1 VGADPA
7 PGGPPA
13 ALPVASAIPAIRDAL
28 AGAGACVL
36 QAPPG
41 AGKTTLVP
49 LALLRAGAFDGRL
62 LMLEPRRIAARTA
75 AGRMAELLGEAVGAT
90 VGFRIRGARAT
101 GPATRIEVVTEG
113 VLTRMIQAEPDLP
126 GIGAVIFDEIHE
138 RALNADLGL
147 ALTLEARA
155 ALRPDLRLMA
165 MSATLDAGPV
175 AVLMGDAPV
184 VTARGRAFPVD
195 TRYLSRP
202 APGPGAAPREIAAAA
217 ARLTLQAVAETAGGV
232 LVFLPGAGEIR
243 QVATLLA
250 GALPAGCRLRPLYG
264 AMPLAEQ
271 RAAIRPEAGARKIV
285 LATAIAETALTIED
299 IRVVVDAGRARRARF
314 DPRSGMSRLVTER
327 VSRAEADQ
335 RRGRAGRV
343 APGICYRM
351 WMAGEEGGLAPY
363 PPPEIA
369 IADLAGLALEL
380 AVWGA
385 RDADAL
391 AFLTPPDPGRLAAA
405 QTLLRALGALDRD
418 GRATAHGRAIAA
430 LPLHPRLGHMLLRGR
445 GGTARAMAALLAAR
459 PGAAGAATD
468 LRDRL
473 APLLRP
479 AGDGAAP
486 GLAAIR
492 DAARQLPEPQG
503 AVADP
508 DELAALAY
516 PDRIALRRADG
527 GARYLLSGGKGA
539 RLEPGDPLCRER
551 LLVAT
556 DLDGDATEARIRAAI
571 PIAETALRGVLG
583 DRIAWQASC
592 VWDRRARRV
601 VARVQERLGALVL
614 DDRPWQDCPPER
626 IAAAAL
632 DGVRDLGLGAL
643 QRSRAA
649 LALIDRAGFLRGR
662 GAALP
667 DLSDAALIA
676 RAGDWLLP
684 FLAGC
689 RSAEDLARRDIAA
702 PLAAWLGPATLHQI
716 DRLAPAH
723 FTAPSG
729 RRVGIDYAGGR
740 PAVAIRLQELFGLDV
755 HPTVGPD
762 AEPLVLTL
770 LSPAGRPVQTTA
782 DLPGFWRSSYVDVR
796 REMRGRYP
804 RHPWP
809 EAPWAA
815 LPTTRAKPRRR

>member
-1 VGADPA
+1 
-7 PGGPPA
+7 
-13 ALPVASAIPAIRDAL
+13 
-28 AGAGACVL
+28 
-36 QAPPG
+36 
-41 AGKTTLVP
+41 
-49 LALLRAGAFDGRL
+49 
-62 LMLEPRRIAARTA
+62 
-75 AGRMAELLGEAVGAT
+75 
-90 VGFRIRGARAT
+90 
-101 GPATRIEVVTEG
+101 
-113 VLTRMIQAEPDLP
+113 
-126 GIGAVIFDEIHE
+126 
-138 RALNADLGL
+138 
-147 ALTLEARA
+147 
-155 ALRPDLRLMA
+155 
-165 MSATLDAGPV
+165 
-175 AVLMGDAPV
+175 
-184 VTARGRAFPVD
+184 
-195 TRYLSRP
+195 
-202 APGPGAAPREIAAAA
+202 
-217 ARLTLQAVAETAGGV
+217 
-232 LVFLPGAGEIR
+232 
-243 QVATLLA
+243 
-250 GALPAGCRLRPLYG
+250 
-264 AMPLAEQ
+264 
-271 RAAIRPEAGARKIV
+271 
-285 LATAIAETALTIED
+285 
-299 IRVVVDAGRARRARF
+299 
-314 DPRSGMSRLVTER
+314 
-327 VSRAEADQ
+327 
-335 RRGRAGRV
+335 
-343 APGICYRM
+343 
-351 WMAGEEGGLAPY
+351 
-363 PPPEIA
+363 
-369 IADLAGLALEL
+369 
-380 AVWGA
+380 
-385 RDADAL
+385 
-391 AFLTPPDPGRLAAA
+391 
-405 QTLLRALGALDRD
+405 LGALDRD

-729 RRVGIDYAGGR
+729 RRVAIDYAGGR

-782 DLPGFWRSSYVDVR
+782 DLPGEEVEDVFRVIGRNAPAQHVEIRLQVGDQREVLRPRQGREVRGDPDLGQHADGGLADRLVVDVAVVGAVELDREPVAIAGLRHQGARGLDVIGGVCVHLRRPAIDRGGAITPAGCDWPRITTCWIASRLMARFHRLAHAQIGEGVGALHVFRARSSSPTFIPKKITRFCGAVARPMPSASSRAEVLHRHVLDEVDLARQKR
-796 REMRGRYP
+796 RDAGRGVLDRGEDDLGQAAIGNCPCPSNRGRPSARCAHRP
-804 RHPWP
+804 RGW
-809 EAPWAA
+809 
-815 LPTTRAKPRRR
+815 TRTKARCRWCCARQRCLRPRRSPAPTAPFSAAQPESIIMMLVRLLGRSGFGPSVTSSTV

>member
-1 VGADPA
+1 
-7 PGGPPA
+7 
-13 ALPVASAIPAIRDAL
+13 
-28 AGAGACVL
+28 
-36 QAPPG
+36 
-41 AGKTTLVP
+41 
-49 LALLRAGAFDGRL
+49 
-62 LMLEPRRIAARTA
+62 
-75 AGRMAELLGEAVGAT
+75 
-90 VGFRIRGARAT
+90 
-101 GPATRIEVVTEG
+101 
-113 VLTRMIQAEPDLP
+113 
-126 GIGAVIFDEIHE
+126 
-138 RALNADLGL
+138 
-147 ALTLEARA
+147 
-155 ALRPDLRLMA
+155 
-165 MSATLDAGPV
+165 
-175 AVLMGDAPV
+175 
-184 VTARGRAFPVD
+184 
-195 TRYLSRP
+195 
-202 APGPGAAPREIAAAA
+202 
-217 ARLTLQAVAETAGGV
+217 
-232 LVFLPGAGEIR
+232 
-243 QVATLLA
+243 
-250 GALPAGCRLRPLYG
+250 
-264 AMPLAEQ
+264 
-271 RAAIRPEAGARKIV
+271 
-285 LATAIAETALTIED
+285 
-299 IRVVVDAGRARRARF
+299 
-314 DPRSGMSRLVTER
+314 
-327 VSRAEADQ
+327 
-335 RRGRAGRV
+335 
-343 APGICYRM
+343 
-351 WMAGEEGGLAPY
+351 MAGEEGGAGAL

-418 GRATAHGRAIAA
+418 GAGHGAWPGHGGACRCIPAGAHAAARAR
-430 LPLHPRLGHMLLRGR
+430 R
-445 GGTARAMAALLAAR
+445 TARMLAALLAAR
-459 PGAAGAATD
+459 PGAAVHRPICATAWRRFSA
-468 LRDRL
+468 LRATSRRRVWPRS
-473 APLLRP
+473 ATRRGNCPNRP
-479 AGDGAAP
+479 
-486 GLAAIR
+486 
-492 DAARQLPEPQG
+492 G
-503 AVADP
+503 AVDDP

-527 GARYLLSGGKGA
+527 GPRYLLSGGKGA

-723 FTAPSG
+723 FTAPMVKNFIFGSSSG
-729 RRVGIDYAGGR
+729 
-740 PAVAIRLQELFGLDV
+740 LTSM
-755 HPTVGPD
+755 PTASVMPQFSTWWWIG
-762 AEPLVLTL
+762 
-770 LSPAGRPVQTTA
+770 
-782 DLPGFWRSSYVDVR
+782 
-796 REMRGRYP
+796 M
-804 RHPWP
+804 
-809 EAPWAA
+809 
-815 LPTTRAKPRRR
+815 

>member
-1 VGADPA
+1 MGADPA

-175 AVLMGDAPV
+175 AALMGDAPV

-202 APGPGAAPREIAAAA
+202 APGPGAAKREVAAAA

-250 GALPAGCRLRPLYG
+250 GALPAGCRLRPLCG

-351 WMAGEEGGLAPY
+351 WMAG
-363 PPPEIA
+363 
-369 IADLAGLALEL
+369 
-380 AVWGA
+380 
-385 RDADAL
+385 
-391 AFLTPPDPGRLAAA
+391 
-405 QTLLRALGALDRD
+405 
-418 GRATAHGRAIAA
+418 
-430 LPLHPRLGHMLLRGR
+430 
-445 GGTARAMAALLAAR
+445 
-459 PGAAGAATD
+459 
-468 LRDRL
+468 
-473 APLLRP
+473 
-479 AGDGAAP
+479 
-486 GLAAIR
+486 
-492 DAARQLPEPQG
+492 
-503 AVADP
+503 
-508 DELAALAY
+508 
-516 PDRIALRRADG
+516 
-527 GARYLLSGGKGA
+527 
-539 RLEPGDPLCRER
+539 
-551 LLVAT
+551 
-556 DLDGDATEARIRAAI
+556 
-571 PIAETALRGVLG
+571 
-583 DRIAWQASC
+583 
-592 VWDRRARRV
+592 
-601 VARVQERLGALVL
+601 
-614 DDRPWQDCPPER
+614 
-626 IAAAAL
+626 
-632 DGVRDLGLGAL
+632 
-643 QRSRAA
+643 
-649 LALIDRAGFLRGR
+649 
-662 GAALP
+662 
-667 DLSDAALIA
+667 
-676 RAGDWLLP
+676 
-684 FLAGC
+684 
-689 RSAEDLARRDIAA
+689 
-702 PLAAWLGPATLHQI
+702 
-716 DRLAPAH
+716 
-723 FTAPSG
+723 
-729 RRVGIDYAGGR
+729 
-740 PAVAIRLQELFGLDV
+740 
-755 HPTVGPD
+755 
-762 AEPLVLTL
+762 
-770 LSPAGRPVQTTA
+770 
-782 DLPGFWRSSYVDVR
+782 
-796 REMRGRYP
+796 
-804 RHPWP
+804 
-809 EAPWAA
+809 
-815 LPTTRAKPRRR
+815 